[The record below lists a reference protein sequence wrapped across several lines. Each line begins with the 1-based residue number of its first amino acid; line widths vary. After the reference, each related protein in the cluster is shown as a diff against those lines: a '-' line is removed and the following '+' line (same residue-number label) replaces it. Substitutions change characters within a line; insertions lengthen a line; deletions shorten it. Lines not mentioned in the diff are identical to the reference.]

1 MTVYVEPGPAGSL
14 VGRCNTE
21 DGERYFYGA
30 TVGDLVRKFSA
41 WSGYAARDI
50 RIVRV

>member
-1 MTVYVEPGPAGSL
+1 MTVYVEVSSLGYRGS
-14 VGRCNTE
+14 VDTEEGRK
-21 DGERYFYGA
+21 FFFA
-30 TVGDLVRKFSA
+30 FALSDLVRKFSA